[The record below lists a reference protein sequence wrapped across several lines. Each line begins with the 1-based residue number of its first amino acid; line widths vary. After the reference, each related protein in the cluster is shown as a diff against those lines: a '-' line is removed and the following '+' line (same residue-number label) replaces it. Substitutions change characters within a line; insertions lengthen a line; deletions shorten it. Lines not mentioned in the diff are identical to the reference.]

1 MNGAGDLTIQRILGH
16 SNVATTR
23 KSYIKI
29 REDNVTAGM
38 DLLAAEIRR
47 AESDATKRVN

>member
-1 MNGAGDLTIQRILGH
+1 
-16 SNVATTR
+16 VATR

-38 DLLAAEIRR
+38 ELLAAEIRR
-47 AESDATKRVN
+47 AETAQPEDENNTPKWVN